1 MSWRWLSGRSKCFLK
16 QIVVAA
22 GLALP
27 FLILPARL
35 AAQTATNAPQLVSP
49 AQAKPPAHGDLKD
62 LQRTDGSLLTSDFT
76 GFSGSTCTSCHAEVG
91 TKNGSISISGVP
103 ASYVPGT
110 AYGLTVTVSDPGQ
123 SKWGFQMAARR
134 QAATTQAG
142 GSFSNTTANTQTLT
156 ISGIPF
162 ITQTVTG
169 ARAGTANAVSFSFN
183 WIAPSA
189 GAGTVQFN
197 VAGLAANNSGSSSG
211 DFTYTTSATSSQLFP
226 PSAPTNLQASAVSNT
241 QINLTWSNVANE
253 TGYRIERKTGTG
265 GTFVEIGTVGANVTS
280 FSSTGLSANTTYCYR
295 VRAFNDAGNSGF
307 SNESCATTL
316 GPPNAPSNLQASA
329 ASSSQI
335 NLTWNDNSNNETQF
349 RIERRIGGGA
359 YVFLMNKAAG
369 STSHS
374 DAGLSANTTYTY
386 RVRAENSFGNSAFS
400 NEASATT
407 QEGLPATP
415 TNLIATAVSTTQINL
430 TWNDNSNNETQF
442 RIERR
447 IGAGAFAFLTNKA
460 AGSTSH
466 SDAGLTPNTTY
477 TYRVRA
483 ENSAGNSG
491 FSNEA
496 TAATGPT
503 ISRTPGSMSFTATP
517 GSNPAPQNLEI
528 RNSGVGTLNWSV
540 SDDQPWLNL
549 SPASGSATTE
559 TDVVSVSVNAT
570 GLALGTYNA
579 TITITAPGA
588 SNTPQTTAVTLN
600 VTSAVDFFDDFSDGN
615 ADGWSPAFASRWRVE
630 SRNGNNAY
638 CIFIADP
645 TDEEYSFLATRKW
658 TDFALEL
665 DMMATAGS
673 GRNYFILFNTATG
686 GPSGYFLLFSFN
698 EVTVFG
704 AGGAVLG
711 RVGRDFVTDGNWHHI
726 RVERKAPNI
735 KVFTDNELL
744 LNFNDATYTDGFIS
758 VGSFRST
765 ACFDNIAI
773 TSLANRPPVVAN
785 RIPDQSLKI
794 GDPALTRNLR
804 ASPPVFTDPDAD
816 SLTFTASTSAAS
828 IATASISNSV
838 LTVTPVAAGNAT
850 IIVRAQDNKGGSAAD
865 TFAVAVTANRSPVVA
880 NAIPNQTLMIG
891 GASFTRDLNLAPVV
905 FTDPD
910 GDVLS
915 YSASSNA
922 AGIATASISGSVLT
936 VTPVAGGS
944 ATITVTA
951 NDNKGGTVSAHFTV
965 TVNRPPVV
973 ANAIAN
979 QIVTLGG
986 PAFTGDLNAPPAV
999 FSDPDGDALS
1009 YTANSSATGV
1019 ATASISGSVLT
1030 VTPVAAG
1037 SAIITVTANDN
1048 KGGTVSTT
1056 FTATVNRRPVVANA
1070 IANQSLTVGG
1080 AAFTRDLAAPPPVF
1094 DDPDGDILSYTAG
1107 SNAPAIARVEI
1118 SGSSLIVT
1126 PVGGLPG
1133 QGGSATITV
1142 TADDGSGGTVST
1154 SFTVAVNRPPV
1165 VATVIPNQILT
1176 LSSPP
1181 FSGDLNATPAVF
1193 SDPDGDALSYT
1204 ATSSAPSI
1212 ATAAISGSTLT
1223 VTAVA
1228 GGSALITITADDGKG
1243 GTVSTAFTLTVNR
1256 RPVVANAI
1264 PNQIVTLGSPPFTG
1278 DLNAAPAV
1286 FDDPDGDALSYSAS
1300 SNAPGIAVAGISG
1313 STLIVTA
1320 VSAGNAT
1327 ISVTASDGK
1336 GGTATTTFTATV
1348 NRPPVVANAIPSQK
1362 LTVGLPGQGGAPFT
1376 RNLND
1381 SPVVFSD
1388 PDGDALTYTAS
1399 SNATSVATV
1408 SLTGSTITVV
1418 AVGGGN
1424 ATITITANDGKGGA
1438 TSTTFTVTVNRPP
1451 QVANAI
1457 VNQILQVGGPAFSGD
1472 LNASPAVFTDPDGD
1486 ALTYTASSS
1495 APNIATASISGS
1507 TLTITPV
1514 AGGSATITI
1523 TASDGMGG
1531 SASTTFKVT
1540 VNRPP
1545 IVSNAI
1551 ADQNLTAGLPGQGG
1565 AAFTQDLNLVFS
1577 DPDGNT
1583 LAYTASSS
1591 ASNIATAA
1599 VAGNTLTV
1607 TPLATGTATIT
1618 VNANDGRGGAAS
1630 TTFKVTVTPTAR
1642 VLRVAPVSVSAGSAG
1657 QIPIALAAQGDEN
1670 TVAFSLVFETAI
1682 LSNPQARLGK
1692 DAGAAQL
1699 ATDASQQSQGR
1710 FGVTL
1715 ALPAGQKL
1723 SAGDREIL
1731 VMTFSVNANPTANS
1745 TPLAFGDQPVARRVL
1760 GVAGNTL
1767 PVNSASGQVTL
1778 TRGFEAD
1785 VSPRPNGSNTG
1796 TITTADWTQVG
1807 RFVARLDTPRTDTNE
1822 FQRADCAPLTCGDGR
1837 LTIADW
1843 VQAGRY
1849 ASSLEPVQPACGP
1862 TSGLLAA
1869 TDRSLEVT
1877 GQSNTRTIR
1886 AVNTTF
1892 TRGRKDSLRIE
1903 FESEGNE
1910 NALGFSLHFA
1920 ANLLVFEKVILGSDA
1935 AGALL
1940 NVNANQAA
1948 GGNVGIAL
1956 ALPAGQAFGNG
1967 IRRLVTVIFSVHPNA
1982 NAASTVIDFGDQPV
1996 TREIVDLTAAPVA
2009 AAYTPATVTIQ
2020 NLTGV
2025 EAPASTD
2032 LPAAF
2037 ELGQNYPNPFNPSTI
2052 IKFALPQAAHVTLT
2066 IYNLLGKEVAV
2077 LVDETLPAGRYE
2089 KRWVARDSFV
2099 RSLPSGV
2106 YLYRL
2111 QSGRFSQT
2119 KKLVLM
2125 Q

>member
-1 MSWRWLSGRSKCFLK
+1 MFWRWLPGRPKCFLK
-16 QIVVAA
+16 PIVAAA

-27 FLILPARL
+27 FLTLPARL
-35 AAQTATNAPQLVSP
+35 SAQTATNAPQFVLP

-62 LQRTDGSLLTSDFT
+62 LQRTDGSLLTTDYS
-76 GFSGSTCTSCHAEVG
+76 GFSASTCTNCHAEVG
-91 TKNGSISISGVP
+91 TKNGSISVSGVP

-123 SKWGFQMAARR
+123 SKWGFQMGARR
-134 QAATTQAG
+134 QAATTQSG
-142 GSFSNTTANTQTLT
+142 GSFSNTTANTQTVT

-197 VAGLAANNSGSSSG
+197 VAGLAANNNSSSSG
-211 DFTYTTSATSSQLFP
+211 DFTYTTSATSSQLLP

-265 GTFVEIGTVGANVTS
+265 GTFVEIATVGANVTS
-280 FSSTGLSANTTYCYR
+280 FSNTTGLSANTTYCYR
-295 VRAFNDAGNSGF
+295 VRAFNAAGNSGY

-316 GPPNAPSNLQASA
+316 GPPTAPSNLQAAA

-335 NLTWNDNSNNETQF
+335 NLTWNNNSNNATQF
-349 RIERRIGGGA
+349 RIERRIGSGA
-359 YVFLMNKAAG
+359 YVFLVNKAAG

-374 DAGLSANTTYTY
+374 DPGLSSNTTYTY

-407 QEGLPATP
+407 REGLPDTP

-430 TWNDNSNNETQF
+430 TWNDNSNNEMQF
-442 RIERR
+442 RIERK
-447 IGAGAFAFLTNKA
+447 IGSGAFAFLTNKA
-460 AGSTSH
+460 AGSISH

-483 ENSAGNSG
+483 ENNAGSSG

-503 ISRTPGSMSFTATP
+503 IARSPSSMSFTATP
-517 GSNPAPQNLEI
+517 GNNPAPQNLEI
-528 RNSGVGTLNWSV
+528 RNSSVGTLSWSV
-540 SDDQPWLNL
+540 SDDQTWLNL

-630 SRNGNNAY
+630 PRNGNNAY

-665 DMMATAGS
+665 DMIATAGS

-686 GPSGYFLLFSFN
+686 GPNGYFLLFSFN

-704 AGGAVLG
+704 GGGAVLG

-735 KVFTDNELL
+735 KVFADNELL
-744 LNFNDATYTDGFIS
+744 LNFNDLTYTDGFIS

-765 ACFDNIAI
+765 ACFDNVAI

-785 RIPDQSLKI
+785 RLPDQSLKI
-794 GDPALTRNLR
+794 GDPAFTRNLR

-828 IATASISNSV
+828 IATASISGSV

-865 TFAVAVTANRSPVVA
+865 TFAVAVTANRSPIVA

-891 GASFTRDLNLAPVV
+891 GASFTRDLNVAPVV
-905 FTDPD
+905 FSDPD

-922 AGIATASISGSVLT
+922 TGIATASISGSVLT

-944 ATITVTA
+944 AAITVTA
-951 NDNKGGTVSAHFTV
+951 NDGKGGMVSTSFTV
-965 TVNRPPVV
+965 AVNRPPVV
-973 ANAIAN
+973 ANAIPD
-979 QIVTLGG
+979 QIITLGAPPFSG
-986 PAFTGDLNAPPAV
+986 NLNAPPPV

-1009 YTANSSATGV
+1009 YSASSSAPNI
-1019 ATASISGSVLT
+1019 ATATISGSTLT

-1037 SAIITVTANDN
+1037 SAIITVTASDN
-1048 KGGTVSTT
+1048 KGGAVSTT
-1056 FTATVNRRPVVANA
+1056 FTVTVNRRPVVANA
-1070 IANQSLTVGG
+1070 IANQNLTVGG
-1080 AAFTRDLAAPPPVF
+1080 AAFTRDLDAPPPVF
-1094 DDPDGDILSYTAG
+1094 DDPDGDILDYTAV
-1107 SNAPAIARVEI
+1107 SNAPAIARVEM

-1133 QGGSATITV
+1133 QGGNATITV
-1142 TADDGSGGTVST
+1142 TADDGTGGTVSMN
-1154 SFTVAVNRPPV
+1154 FTVTVNRPPV

-1212 ATAAISGSTLT
+1212 ATASVSGSTLT

-1228 GGSALITITADDGKG
+1228 GGSTLITVTANDGKG
-1243 GTVSTAFTLTVNR
+1243 GIASATFTVTVNR

-1264 PNQIVTLGSPPFTG
+1264 SNQTVTLGSPPFTG

-1348 NRPPVVANAIPSQK
+1348 NRLPVVANAIPSQK
-1362 LTVGLPGQGGAPFT
+1362 LTVGGAPFT
-1376 RNLND
+1376 RNLNA
-1381 SPVVFSD
+1381 SPTVFTD
-1388 PDGDALTYTAS
+1388 PDGDALTYTVS

-1424 ATITITANDGKGGA
+1424 ATITITANDSKGGA
-1438 TSTTFTVTVNRPP
+1438 ASTTFTVTINRSP

-1457 VNQILQVGGPAFSGD
+1457 VNQILQLGGPAFSGD

-1507 TLTITPV
+1507 ILTITPV

-1523 TASDGMGG
+1523 TASDGMSGT
-1531 SASTTFKVT
+1531 ASTTFTVT

-1551 ADQNLTAGLPGQGG
+1551 ADQNLTAGG
-1565 AAFTQDLNLVFS
+1565 ATFTQDLNLVFS

-1583 LAYTASSS
+1583 LTYTASSS

-1618 VNANDGRGGAAS
+1618 VNANDGRGGTAS

-1657 QIPIALAAQGDEN
+1657 QIPLMLAAQGDEN

-1692 DAGAAQL
+1692 DAGTAQL
-1699 ATDASQQSQGR
+1699 TTDASQQSQGR

-1715 ALPAGQKL
+1715 ALPAGQRL

-1731 VMTFSVNANPTANS
+1731 VMTFAVNANTAATS
-1745 TPLAFGDQPVARRVL
+1745 TTLNFGDQPVARRVL
-1760 GVAGNTL
+1760 GVSGNAL

-1807 RFVARLDTPRTDTNE
+1807 RFVARLDTPRTDANE

-1849 ASSLEPVQPACGP
+1849 ASSLDPVQPACGP
-1862 TSGLLAA
+1862 TSGLLAS
-1869 TDRSLEVT
+1869 TDRPLEVA

-1892 TRGRKDSLRIE
+1892 TRGRKDSLHIE
-1903 FESEGNE
+1903 LESEGNE

-1920 ANLLVFEKVILGSDA
+1920 ANLLAFEKAVLGNGA
-1935 AGALL
+1935 AGAIL

-1956 ALPAGQAFGNG
+1956 ALPAGQVFSNG
-1967 IRRLVTVIFSVHPNA
+1967 VSRLVTVIFSVHPNA
-1982 NAASTVIDFGDQPV
+1982 NAASTVIEFGDQPV

-2025 EAPASTD
+2025 EAPALSD

-2037 ELGQNYPNPFNPSTI
+2037 ELGQNYPNPFNPSTV
-2052 IKFALPQAAHVTLT
+2052 IKISLPQAAHVTLT

-2077 LVDETLPAGRYE
+2077 LVNETLPAGRHE
-2089 KRWVARDSFV
+2089 KPWQARDASGH
-2099 RSLPSGV
+2099 SLPSGV

-2111 QSGRFSQT
+2111 QAGGLMQT

>member
-1 MSWRWLSGRSKCFLK
+1 MYWNWLHGRPKCFLK
-16 QIVVAA
+16 QMVAVV
-22 GLALP
+22 LALP
-27 FLILPARL
+27 FLTFTARL
-35 AAQTATNAPQLVSP
+35 DAQSSATAPPQFVSP
-49 AQAKPPAHGDLKD
+49 PHILTPDGAPTGNTGGFGELTCS
-62 LQRTDGSLLTSDFT
+62 RTGCHTQ
-76 GFSGSTCTSCHAEVG
+76 SGTA
-91 TKNGSISISGVP
+91 NGSVSILGIP
-103 ASYVPGT
+103 ASYVAGST
-110 AYGLTVTVSDPGQ
+110 YSLTVRVTDPGQ
-123 SKWGFQMAARR
+123 SRWGFQMTARR
-134 QAATTQAG
+134 QSGGTQAG
-142 GSFSNTTANTQTLT
+142 TLNNGTFTQTST
-156 ISGIPF
+156 AGGITY
-162 ITQTVTG
+162 ITHTLAGT
-169 ARAGTANAVSFSFN
+169 RAGTFNGPVDFNFS
-183 WIAPSA
+183 WTAPNP
-189 GAGTVQFN
+189 GVGTVQFN
-197 VAGLAANNSGSSSG
+197 AAGLAANNNSDGLGGGRTG
-211 DFTYTTSATSSQLFP
+211 DFTYTTQATSSQLLP

-253 TGYRIERKTGTG
+253 SGYRIERKTGTG
-265 GTFVEIGTVGANVTS
+265 GSFAEIGTVGANVTS
-280 FSSTGLSANTTYCYR
+280 FSNTTGLSANTTYCYR

-316 GPPNAPSNLQASA
+316 GPPNAPSNLQAST

-349 RIERRIGGGA
+349 RIERRIGSGA
-359 YVFLMNKAAG
+359 YVFLVNKAAG

-374 DAGLSANTTYTY
+374 DGGLSSNTTYTY

-407 QEGLPATP
+407 QEGLPNTP
-415 TNLIATAVSTTQINL
+415 TNLIATAISTSQINL

-447 IGAGAFAFLTNKA
+447 IGSGAFVFLTNKP

-483 ENSAGNSG
+483 ENNVGNSG

-496 TAATGPT
+496 TAATAPT
-503 ISRTPGSMSFTATP
+503 ISRSPSSMNFTATP

-540 SDDQPWLNL
+540 SDDQPWLSL
-549 SPASGSATTE
+549 SPGSGSSTGE

-579 TITITAPGA
+579 TITITAAGA
-588 SNTPQTTAVTLN
+588 SNTPQLVMVTLN

-615 ADGWSPAFASRWRVE
+615 ADGWSPAFGSRWRVE
-630 SRNGNNAY
+630 PRNGNNAY

-665 DMMATAGS
+665 DMIATAGS

-704 AGGAVLG
+704 VGGAVLG
-711 RVGRDFVTDGNWHHI
+711 RASRDFVTDGQWHHV

-735 KVFTDNELL
+735 KVFADNQLL
-744 LNFNDATYTDGFIS
+744 LNFNDVAYTDGFIGF
-758 VGSFRST
+758 GSFKST
-765 ACFDNIAI
+765 ACFDNVAI

-785 RIPDQSLKI
+785 RIPDQSLKV
-794 GDPALTRNLR
+794 GDPAYTRNLR

-816 SLTFTASTSAAS
+816 SLTFTASSSAAS
-828 IATASISNSV
+828 IATASIAGSV

-880 NAIPNQTLMIG
+880 NAIPNQILMIG
-891 GASFTRDLNLAPVV
+891 GSSFTRDLNVAPVV
-905 FTDPD
+905 FSDPD

-922 AGIATASISGSVLT
+922 AGIATASMSGSVLT

-951 NDNKGGTVSAHFTV
+951 NDSKGGTVSANFTV

-973 ANAIAN
+973 ANAIPD
-979 QIVTLGG
+979 QIITLGA
-986 PAFTGDLNAPPAV
+986 PPFSGDLNAPPAV

-1009 YTANSSATGV
+1009 YTVSSSAPGI

-1048 KGGTVSTT
+1048 KGGTASTN
-1056 FTATVNRRPVVANA
+1056 FTVTVNRRPVVANA

-1080 AAFTRDLAAPPPVF
+1080 ASFTRDLNAAPPVF
-1094 DDPDGDILSYTAG
+1094 NDPDGDMLSYTAG
-1107 SNAPAIARVEI
+1107 TNAPAIATAEI

-1126 PVGGLPG
+1126 PVG
-1133 QGGSATITV
+1133 GGSATITV
-1142 TADDGSGGTVST
+1142 TADDGSGGTVSAN
-1154 SFTVAVNRPPV
+1154 FTVTVNRPPI
-1165 VATVIPNQILT
+1165 VATAIPNQIMT
-1176 LSSPP
+1176 LGSPP
-1181 FSGDLNATPAVF
+1181 FTGDLNAPPAVF
-1193 SDPDGDALSYT
+1193 SDPDGDALSYS
-1204 ATSSAPSI
+1204 ASSSAPSI
-1212 ATAAISGSTLT
+1212 ATATISGSTLT

-1228 GGSALITITADDGKG
+1228 GGSALITVTANDGKG
-1243 GTVSTAFTLTVNR
+1243 GTASATFTVTVNR

-1264 PNQIVTLGSPPFTG
+1264 PNQIITLGAPPFTG

-1300 SNAPGIAVAGISG
+1300 SSAPGIAVAGISG

-1320 VSAGNAT
+1320 VAAGNAT

-1348 NRPPVVANAIPSQK
+1348 NRPPVVANAIASQK
-1362 LTVGLPGQGGAPFT
+1362 LTVGGAPFT
-1376 RNLND
+1376 RNLNAPP
-1381 SPVVFSD
+1381 SGAVFTD
-1388 PDGDALTYTAS
+1388 PDGDALAYTAS
-1399 SNATSVATV
+1399 SNATTVATV

-1438 TSTTFTVTVNRPP
+1438 TSTTFTVTINRSP

-1457 VNQILQVGGPAFSGD
+1457 VNQILQLGGPAFSGD

-1495 APNIATASISGS
+1495 ASNIAGASISGS
-1507 TLTITPV
+1507 ILTITPV

-1523 TASDGMGG
+1523 TASDGMSGA
-1531 SASTTFKVT
+1531 ASTTFTVT

-1551 ADQNLTAGLPGQGG
+1551 ADQNLTAGG

-1577 DPDGNT
+1577 DPDGNA
-1583 LAYTASSS
+1583 LAYTTSSS

-1599 VAGNTLTV
+1599 VAGNMLTV
-1607 TPLATGTATIT
+1607 TPVATGMVTIT

-1642 VLRVAPVSVSAGSAG
+1642 VLRVAQVSVSAGSAG
-1657 QIPIALAAQGDEN
+1657 QIPLELAAQGDEN

-1692 DAGAAQL
+1692 DAGPAQL
-1699 ATDASQQSQGR
+1699 TTDASQQNQGR
-1710 FGVTL
+1710 FGATI

-1731 VMTFSVNANPTANS
+1731 VMTFAVNVPQGGITS
-1745 TPLAFGDQPVARRVL
+1745 TTLAFGDQPVARRVL

-1767 PVNSASGQVTL
+1767 PVNSTTGQVTL

-1785 VSPRPNGSNTG
+1785 VSPRPNGNNNG
-1796 TITTADWTQVG
+1796 TVTTADWTQVG

-1849 ASSLEPVQPACGP
+1849 ASGLDPVVPACGP
-1862 TSGLLAA
+1862 TSTIIAA

-1877 GQSNTRTIR
+1877 GQSSGRTIR
-1886 AVNTTF
+1886 AVNSVF
-1892 TRGRKDSLRIE
+1892 TRGRKDSLHIE
-1903 FESEGNE
+1903 LEAEGNE
-1910 NALGFSLHFA
+1910 NALGFSLIFA
-1920 ANLLVFEKVILGSDA
+1920 ANLLTFEKVVLGTDA
-1935 AGALL
+1935 SGAIL

-1948 GGNVGIAL
+1948 SGRVGMAL

-1967 IRRLVTVIFSVHPNA
+1967 IRRLVTVIFSVHPSA
-1982 NAASTVIDFGDQPV
+1982 TAGSTMIEFGDQPV
-1996 TREIVDLTAAPVA
+1996 TREIVDLTAAPVT

-2032 LPAAF
+2032 LPATF
-2037 ELGQNYPNPFNPSTI
+2037 ELGQNYPNPFNPSTV

-2077 LVDETLPAGRYE
+2077 LVNETLPAGRHE
-2089 KRWVARDSFV
+2089 KRWEARDLDG

-2111 QSGRFSQT
+2111 QTGRFSQT